1 MKTQWMLQITT
12 ANLPENQESKQ
23 ACLRGTC
30 TLFNSKKLDDKSTQ
44 QKHPE
49 QHGKNIYSRTL
60 CILTHLDTKKT
71 AKVCYSKCGIYRLKS
86 DNYYFSDNGIPNLI
100 FLGNKLLWSSQ
111 SRNSSSSHKRDSQH
125 RVCWCFLGLSRQ
137 SKVKA
142 TSPILSNEAPPD
154 IATVARQ
161 DKHSQGIHIQH
172 QGASNSL
179 LELRLQANLG
189 EIDSDSKP
197 EIFFPI

>member
-23 ACLRGTC
+23 TCLRGTC
-30 TLFNSKKLDDKSTQ
+30 TLSNSKKLHDKSTQ

-71 AKVCYSKCGIYRLKS
+71 AKARYSKCGIYRLKS

-111 SRNSSSSHKRDSQH
+111 SRNSSSSHKGTPSTEYAGAS
-125 RVCWCFLGLSRQ
+125 LGLADRARWRQ
-137 SKVKA
+137 PHRSCQTRHLQ
-142 TSPILSNEAPPD
+142 TSPGLLAKTSIHKVSTSSIREPVIHCLNHGCRLILEKL
-154 IATVARQ
+154 IVT
-161 DKHSQGIHIQH
+161 
-172 QGASNSL
+172 
-179 LELRLQANLG
+179 ANLRF
-189 EIDSDSKP
+189 
-197 EIFFPI
+197 FFPI